1 MLLSSRDQ
9 KFKKLVFIP
18 AITVLLV
25 NYYINRSFYPQL
37 LKYQSESE
45 AAFFMQQHD
54 IKEEQ
59 LVILGVRE
67 EMISYLQDRIVPLFS
82 LEDFKPEDLSNQ
94 YVFTDQDG
102 ISKIKSFGLAYDT
115 IQSFPDFRITVLNGT
130 FFNKHTRDQAVEMKY
145 LLKVSADNQ

>member
-1 MLLSSRDQ
+1 M
-9 KFKKLVFIP
+9 
-18 AITVLLV
+18 
-25 NYYINRSFYPQL
+25 
-37 LKYQSESE
+37 LKYQSESA

-59 LVILGVRE
+59 LVTLAVRE

-82 LEDFKPEDLSNQ
+82 LEDVKPEDLLNQ
-94 YVFTDQDG
+94 YVFTDQNG
-102 ISKIKSFGLAYDT
+102 ISKIKSLKIAYDT

>member
-1 MLLSSRDQ
+1 MLLSSKGQ

-45 AAFFMQQHD
+45 VAFF
-54 IKEEQ
+54 INEQ
-59 LVILGVRE
+59 NIEDDKLVAFGVRE
-67 EMISYLQDRIVPLFS
+67 EMVSYLQDRIVPLIS
-82 LEDFKPEDLSNQ
+82 LEDVKREDLSNK

-102 ISKIKSFGLAYDT
+102 ISKIKSKGLAYDT